1 MTLKDIVA
9 YINLL
14 DSLSIHAETQETVR
28 LLDSVLHVVGN
39 HSIQL
44 DSYGKN
50 LRQNFSSIVEGVDEF
65 SNTLAQL
72 KQRLHH
78 LVVEYEPQYFTES
91 KRVFDHEMP
100 FESTEYILNRRLGID
115 EHSNILLRSH
125 LRNLSDWRIPGMI
138 IRPGRDTFV
147 EDLVPMDPLYLVDQ
161 HQDLIQP
168 SVSKF
173 TPEYQRRLREYV
185 ITDRT
190 DQPIMAALPQGQF
203 GLVFAYNYFNY
214 KPIEIVRRYLS
225 EIYALLRPGGV
236 LIMTYN
242 NCDRAQGVGL
252 AERNF
257 MCYTPERYIRQ
268 HAESVGFESTFSHN
282 GAGDLSWL
290 EFGRPGEIASL
301 RGGQTLARILA
312 RSK

>member
-14 DSLSIHAETQETVR
+14 DSLSISAETQETVR

-50 LRQNFSSIVEGVDEF
+50 LRQNFSSVATGINDF
-65 SNTLAQL
+65 STTLAQL
-72 KQRLHH
+72 KQRLHQ
-78 LVVEYEPQYFTES
+78 LVADKEGDFFRES

-100 FESTEYILNRRLGID
+100 FESNDYILNRRLGID
-115 EHSNILLRSH
+115 DNSNILLRSR
-125 LRNLSDWRIPGMI
+125 LRNLTDWRIPGMI
-138 IRPGRDTFV
+138 IRPGRETFI

-161 HQDLIQP
+161 HQDLLAV
-168 SVSKF
+168 SVDKF
-173 TPEYQRRLREYV
+173 TPEYQQRLRKY
-185 ITDRT
+185 IINDRV
-190 DQPIMAALPQGQF
+190 DGLFMSDLPKWQF

-214 KPIEIVRRYLS
+214 KPIEIIRRYLD
-225 EIYALLRPGGV
+225 EMFMLLRPGGV

-257 MCYTPERYIRQ
+257 MCYTPERHICQ
-268 HAESVGFESTFSHN
+268 HAESIGFESTFSHN
-282 GAGDLSWL
+282 GSGDLSWL
-290 EFGRPGEIASL
+290 EFKRPGEISSI
-301 RGGQTLARILA
+301 RGGQTLAKVLA

>member
-14 DSLSIHAETQETVR
+14 DSLSIGAETRKTVR

-44 DSYGKN
+44 ESYSKN
-50 LRQNFSSIVEGVDEF
+50 LEQNLSSITAGVDEF

-72 KQRLHH
+72 KQRLQH
-78 LVVEYEPQYFTES
+78 LVVQYEPQYFIES

-100 FESTEYILNRRLGID
+100 FESNDYILNRRLSID
-115 EHSNILLRSH
+115 QDSNILLRSH

-138 IRPGRDTFV
+138 IRPATASFI

-168 SVSKF
+168 SVLKF

-190 DQPIMAALPQGQF
+190 EQPIMAALPQGQF

-214 KPIEIVRRYLS
+214 KPIEIIRRYLD
-225 EIYALLRPGGV
+225 EIYTLLRPGGV

-242 NCDRAQGVGL
+242 NCDREQGVGL

-268 HAESVGFESTFSHN
+268 HAESVGFEPSFSYN

-290 EFGRPGEIASL
+290 EFTRPGEIASL

>member
-1 MTLKDIVA
+1 
-9 YINLL
+9 
-14 DSLSIHAETQETVR
+14 
-28 LLDSVLHVVGN
+28 
-39 HSIQL
+39 
-44 DSYGKN
+44 
-50 LRQNFSSIVEGVDEF
+50 
-65 SNTLAQL
+65 
-72 KQRLHH
+72 
-78 LVVEYEPQYFTES
+78 
-91 KRVFDHEMP
+91 MP

-115 EHSNILLRSH
+115 EDSNILLRSH

-138 IRPGRDTFV
+138 IRPGTATFI

-168 SVSKF
+168 AVSKF

-214 KPIEIVRRYLS
+214 KPIEIIRRYLS
-225 EIYALLRPGGV
+225 EIYTLLRPGGV

-257 MCYTPERYIRQ
+257 MCYTPERYIQQ

-282 GAGDLSWL
+282 GAGDVSWL
-290 EFGRPGEIASL
+290 EFSRPGEIASL

>member
-14 DSLSIHAETQETVR
+14 DSLSISAETQETVR
-28 LLDSVLHVVGN
+28 LLDSVLHVVNN
-39 HSIQL
+39 HSVQL
-44 DSYGKN
+44 DLYSKN
-50 LRQNFSSIVEGVDEF
+50 LEQNFSSITAGVDAF

-72 KQRLHH
+72 KQRLHQ
-78 LVVEYEPQYFTES
+78 LVKEYEPQYFTES

-125 LRNLSDWRIPGMI
+125 LKNLSDWRIPGMI

-147 EDLVPMDPLYLVDQ
+147 EDLVPMDPLYLVDH

-185 ITDRT
+185 ITDRNE
-190 DQPIMAALPQGQF
+190 QPIMAALPQGQF
-203 GLVFAYNYFNY
+203 GLVFAYNFFNY
-214 KPIEIVRRYLS
+214 KPIEIIRRYLD

-268 HAESVGFESTFSHN
+268 HAESVGFESTFSHD
-282 GAGDLSWL
+282 GVGDLSWL
-290 EFGRPGEIASL
+290 EFVRPGEITSL

>member
-1 MTLKDIVA
+1 MTLKEIVA

-14 DSLSIHAETQETVR
+14 DSLSISVETQETVR
-28 LLDSVLHVVGN
+28 LLESVLHVVSN

-44 DSYGKN
+44 DSYSKN
-50 LRQNFSSIVEGVDEF
+50 LGQNFSSTTAGMDEF

-72 KQRLHH
+72 KQRLHQ
-78 LVVEYEPQYFTES
+78 LVKDYEPQYFFES

-100 FESTEYILNRRLGID
+100 FESTEYILKRHLGID

-138 IRPGRDTFV
+138 IRPGMTTFI

-168 SVSKF
+168 AVSKF

-185 ITDRT
+185 INDRS
-190 DQPIMAALPQGQF
+190 DQPIMSALPQGQF

-214 KPIEIVRRYLS
+214 RPIEIIRRYLT

-268 HAESVGFESTFSHN
+268 HAESVGFESTFSHD
-282 GAGDLSWL
+282 GAVDTSWL
-290 EFGRPGEIASL
+290 EFSRPGEITSL

>member
-14 DSLSIHAETQETVR
+14 DSLNIHAETQETVR
-28 LLDSVLHVVGN
+28 LLDSVLHVVNN
-39 HSIQL
+39 HSVQL
-44 DSYGKN
+44 DSYSKN
-50 LRQNFSSIVEGVDEF
+50 LGQNFSSIAASVDAF
-65 SNTLAQL
+65 SDTLAQL
-72 KQRLHH
+72 KQRLHQ
-78 LVVEYEPQYFTES
+78 LVVEFEPQYLFES

-125 LRNLSDWRIPGMI
+125 LKNLSDWRIPGMI

-147 EDLVPMDPLYLVDQ
+147 EDLVPMDPLYLVDH

-190 DQPIMAALPQGQF
+190 EQPIMAALPQGQF
-203 GLVFAYNYFNY
+203 GLVFAYNFFNY
-214 KPIEIVRRYLS
+214 KPIEIIRRYLD

-257 MCYTPERYIRQ
+257 MCYTPERYICQ
-268 HAESVGFESTFSHN
+268 HAESVGFESTFSHD

-290 EFGRPGEIASL
+290 EFVRPGEITSL

>member
-1 MTLKDIVA
+1 
-9 YINLL
+9 
-14 DSLSIHAETQETVR
+14 
-28 LLDSVLHVVGN
+28 
-39 HSIQL
+39 
-44 DSYGKN
+44 
-50 LRQNFSSIVEGVDEF
+50 
-65 SNTLAQL
+65 
-72 KQRLHH
+72 
-78 LVVEYEPQYFTES
+78 
-91 KRVFDHEMP
+91 VFDHEMP

-125 LRNLSDWRIPGMI
+125 LKNLSDWRIPGMI

-147 EDLVPMDPLYLVDQ
+147 EDLVPMDPLYLVDH

-190 DQPIMAALPQGQF
+190 EQPIMAALPQGQF
-203 GLVFAYNYFNY
+203 GLVFAYNFFNY
-214 KPIEIVRRYLS
+214 KPIEIICRYLN

-268 HAESVGFESTFSHN
+268 HAESVGFESTFSHD

-290 EFGRPGEIASL
+290 EFVRPGEITSL

>member
-14 DSLSIHAETQETVR
+14 DSLSISAETQETVR
-28 LLDSVLHVVGN
+28 LLASVLHVVDT
-39 HSIQL
+39 HSVQL
-44 DSYGKN
+44 DSYSKT
-50 LRQNFSSIVEGVDEF
+50 LEQNFSSITAGVDNF
-65 SNTLAQL
+65 ANTLAQL
-72 KQRLHH
+72 KQRLHQ
-78 LVVEYEPQYFTES
+78 LVKEYEPQYFTES
-91 KRVFDHEMP
+91 KRIFDHEMP
-100 FESTEYILNRRLGID
+100 FERTDYILNRQLGID

-125 LRNLSDWRIPGMI
+125 LKNLGDWKIPGMI
-138 IRPGRDTFV
+138 IRPGTTSFI

-161 HQDLIQP
+161 HQDLIRP
-168 SVSKF
+168 SVLRF
-173 TPEYQRRLREYV
+173 APEYQRRLREYV

-214 KPIEIVRRYLS
+214 KPIEIIRRYLS

-268 HAESVGFESTFSHN
+268 HAESVGFELTFSHN
-282 GAGDLSWL
+282 GDGDVSWL
-290 EFGRPGEIASL
+290 EFGRPGKITSL
-301 RGGQTLARILA
+301 RGGQTLAKILA
-312 RSK
+312 QSK

>member
-1 MTLKDIVA
+1 MKLKEIVA

-14 DSLSIHAETQETVR
+14 DSLSISAETQEIVR
-28 LLDSVLHVVGN
+28 LLNSVLHVVDN

-44 DSYGKN
+44 DSYSKN
-50 LRQNFSSIVEGVDEF
+50 LGQNFSSVTASVDEF
-65 SNTLAQL
+65 LNTFAQL

-78 LVVEYEPQYFTES
+78 LVKEYEPQYFIES

-100 FESTEYILNRRLGID
+100 FESTDYILNRRLGID

-138 IRPGRDTFV
+138 IRPGTASFI

-161 HQDLIQP
+161 HEDLIQP
-168 SVSKF
+168 AASKF
-173 TPEYQRRLREYV
+173 TPEYQRRLRKYV

-190 DQPIMAALPQGQF
+190 EQPIMADLPQGQF

-214 KPIEIVRRYLS
+214 KPIEIVRRYLD

-257 MCYTPERYIRQ
+257 MCYTPERYICQ

-290 EFGRPGEIASL
+290 EFGRPGEITSL